1 MNTNLFRIY
10 SIGLAFPMASAIVS
24 EITQA
29 FMGGGPDG
37 KSPVLVRKGQSLAYS
52 VYSLHRRA
60 DLYGEDA
67 EVFRPERWDED
78 LGLYRDEVTKNWGY
92 LPFNGGPRIC
102 LGSKLRTSPTEYTS

>member
-1 MNTNLFRIY
+1 
-10 SIGLAFPMASAIVS
+10 VS
-24 EITQA
+24 VNQRAALRTTILPT
-29 FMGGGPDG
+29 GGGPDG

-67 EVFRPERWDED
+67 EEFRPERWDED
-78 LGLYRDEVTKNWGY
+78 LGLYRDELTKNWGY

-102 LGSKLRTSPTEYTS
+102 LGSKFRTFPAQSAY